1 MNLRIP
7 GPTPVPDAILGAM
20 SRPMINHRG
29 PVFAKILAEITAS
42 LQRCFRTKGD
52 VLTITSSGTGGLE
65 AAVVNVLSP
74 GDKVLALSVG
84 FFGDRFGEIAQIYG
98 ADVAKLEFEAGHGV
112 DPQRVRQHLKQHPD
126 TKAVL

>member
-7 GPTPVPDAILGAM
+7 GPTPVPDGILEAM

-29 PVFAKILAEITAS
+29 PVFARIIGEVTAS
-42 LQRCFRTKGD
+42 LKRCFRTSGD

-84 FFGDRFGEIAQIYG
+84 FFGDRFSEIAQLYG
-98 ADVAKLEFEAGHGV
+98 ADVTKIDFEAGRGA
-112 DPQRVRQHLKQHPD
+112 DP
-126 TKAVL
+126 